1 MIFCGID
8 TSLSASGFCKIE
20 QDTVEFCTIK
30 TKLEGF
36 SNDLDRFKY
45 ISDSI
50 ISKIPKDTNMIV
62 IEDVFIP
69 VSKAHMGAAIKLAM
83 LAGYVRM
90 MLYKTKIPFSIVAPT
105 SIKKYLT
112 GSGNAPKDQMA
123 VHLFK
128 NFNIITK
135 NNNECDAVAMA
146 FLAKDLYA
154 MNNKNKDKQFLMKLK
169 LNKPQIETITKI
181 LDERIQYNFDSEA
194 LPSG

>member
-8 TSLSASGFCKIE
+8 ASLSASGFCKIE

-50 ISKIPKDTNMIV
+50 IKKIPKDTNMIV

-83 LAGYVRM
+83 LAGYIRM
-90 MLYKTKIPFSIVAPT
+90 MLYEAKMPFSVVAPT
-105 SIKKYLT
+105 SIKKHLT
-112 GSGNAPKDQMA
+112 GNGNAPKDQMA

-128 NFNIITK
+128 NHNIMTK

-146 FLAKDLYA
+146 FMARDIYT
-154 MNNKNKDKQFLMKLK
+154 MMNTNNKDDQFLMKLQ
-169 LNKPQIETITKI
+169 LSKPQIETITKI
-181 LDERIQYNFDSEA
+181 LDERPHYNC
-194 LPSG
+194 